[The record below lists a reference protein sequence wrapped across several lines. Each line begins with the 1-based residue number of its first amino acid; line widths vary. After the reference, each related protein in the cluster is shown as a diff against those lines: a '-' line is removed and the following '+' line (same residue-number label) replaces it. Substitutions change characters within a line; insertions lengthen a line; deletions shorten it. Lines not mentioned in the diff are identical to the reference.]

1 MNMLWIWLV
10 LFYGVMK
17 GLREIVK
24 KKALEKNSTVEVL
37 FIYVSCIFICRSRCE
52 KCDGAGGT
60 VLFLYRGQI
69 FCDLFGMDFQF

>member
-1 MNMLWIWLV
+1 MLWIWLV

-37 FIYVSCIFICRSRCE
+37 FLYTFLAFLFVV
-52 KCDGAGGT
+52 CDGAGGA